1 MKTYSFI
8 ATIAIALMLTSC
20 SADSE
25 ETYTKPEQ
33 VQKFDSFSIYAR
45 QGDSLSRG
53 NEDGEPVKPIKRD

>member
-8 ATIAIALMLTSC
+8 AAIAIALLLTSC

-45 QGDSLSRG
+45 EGDTLSRG
-53 NEDGEPVKPIKRD
+53 DGEPVPPKPKG